1 MFGPLKSGQTGLEGT
16 PSWIVRAGIFKPFV
30 RTYSLL
36 DISRCLIDGDHG
48 RAGSRV
54 GILAHVNSSSFKTN
68 ILGHLCAP
76 VHEAEGLKIDV
87 FSNTQQ
93 DGFIAVV
100 GQLRKDHGRLPLSYV
115 ESVQR
120 AGGRARVISTFQ
132 LLADEEVPTG
142 LEAIT
147 GIDEED
153 TSVLDGALGL
163 VLPGGGDIDPAW
175 YGRKTHPQTNRISH
189 RRDRFELNLIRTA
202 LERDLPILGICHG
215 MQLLN
220 LHFGGTLDQHLADDP
235 KRVHHD
241 DGTPPSP
248 KAAHWLRL
256 DPQSNL
262 ADIMGATELEVNSH
276 HHQGV
281 DRLAE
286 VLKGVAWA
294 DDGVLEGVEA
304 RGYSWVVA
312 VQWHPEAMRDAAP
325 QRQLFE
331 AFVEAT
337 EGIKS
342 RFDEIAS

>member
-1 MFGPLKSGQTGLEGT
+1 
-16 PSWIVRAGIFKPFV
+16 
-30 RTYSLL
+30 
-36 DISRCLIDGDHG
+36 
-48 RAGSRV
+48 
-54 GILAHVNSSSFKTN
+54 VNSSSFKTN

-76 VHEAEGLKIDV
+76 VHEAEGLKKIDV

-93 DGFIAVV
+93 GGFIAVV

-120 AGGRARVISTFQ
+120 AGGHARVISTFQ
-132 LLADEEVPTG
+132 LLADEKVPTG
-142 LEAIT
+142 IEAIT

-153 TSVLDGALGL
+153 TSVLDGAVGL

-175 YGRKTHPQTNRISH
+175 YGRKTHPETNRISH
-189 RRDRFELNLIRTA
+189 RRDRFELNLVRVA

-235 KRVHHD
+235 KRINHD
-241 DGTPPSP
+241 VGTPPSP
-248 KAAHWLRL
+248 KPAHGLRL
-256 DPQSNL
+256 DPNSVL
-262 ADIMGATELEVNSH
+262 AEIMGVEALLEVNSH

-286 VLKGVAWA
+286 VLKGVAWSE
-294 DDGVLEGVEA
+294 DGVLEGVEA
-304 RGYSWVVA
+304 LGYSWVIA
-312 VQWHPEAMRDAAP
+312 VQWHPEAMPDAAP
-325 QRQLFE
+325 QRHLFE

-337 EGIKS
+337 EEIET
-342 RFDEIAS
+342 RVDEIAS

>member
-1 MFGPLKSGQTGLEGT
+1 MLGPLQGGQTGFECPARRVVG
-16 PSWIVRAGIFKPFV
+16 PRIFKPLV
-30 RTYSLL
+30 LSYSLL
-36 DISRCLIDGDHG
+36 DISRCLIDRDHG
-48 RAGSRV
+48 RSGSRV
-54 GILAHVNSSSFKTN
+54 GVLAHVNCSSFKTN
-68 ILGHLCAP
+68 ILGHLCTP
-76 VHEAEGLKIDV
+76 VHEAEGLKIDA

-115 ESVQR
+115 DAVQR

-132 LLADEEVPTG
+132 MLADEKVPTG
-142 LEAIT
+142 LEALM
-147 GIDEED
+147 GVDEDD
-153 TSVLDGALGL
+153 TSSLDGAVGL

-189 RRDRFELNLIRTA
+189 RRDHFELNLIRKA
-202 LERDLPILGICHG
+202 LERNLPILGICHG

-235 KRVHHD
+235 KRLNHD
-241 DGTPPSP
+241 VGTPPSP
-248 KAAHWLRL
+248 KPAHGLRI
-256 DPQSNL
+256 DPQSRL

-286 VLKGVAWA
+286 ALISVAWS
-294 DDGVLEGVEA
+294 DDGVLEGVEV

-312 VQWHPEAMRDAAP
+312 VQWHPEAMPDAAP
-325 QRQLFE
+325 QNHLFE

-337 EGIKS
+337 QEFET
-342 RFDEIAS
+342 RVDEIAS

>member
-1 MFGPLKSGQTGLEGT
+1 
-16 PSWIVRAGIFKPFV
+16 VYR
-30 RTYSLL
+30 R
-36 DISRCLIDGDHG
+36 
-48 RAGSRV
+48 
-54 GILAHVNSSSFKTN
+54 SFKTN

-132 LLADEEVPTG
+132 LLAGEEVPSG
-142 LEAIT
+142 IEAIT
-147 GIDEED
+147 GVDEED
-153 TSVLDGALGL
+153 TSVLDGAVGL
-163 VLPGGGDIDPAW
+163 LLPGGGDIDPAW

-189 RRDRFELNLIRTA
+189 RRDRFELNLVRVA

-220 LHFGGTLDQHLADDP
+220 LHFGGTLDQHLTDDP
-235 KRVHHD
+235 NRINHD
-241 DGTPPSP
+241 VGTPPAP
-248 KAAHWLRL
+248 KPVHGLRL
-256 DPQSNL
+256 DPYSEL
-262 ADIMGATELEVNSH
+262 AGVMGATVLEVNSH

-281 DRLAE
+281 DRLADG
-286 VLKGVAWA
+286 LHGVAWS
-294 DDGVLEGVEA
+294 DDNVLEGVEA
-304 RGYSWVVA
+304 RGYSWVIA
-312 VQWHPEAMRDAAP
+312 VQWHPEAMPDAVP

-337 EGIKS
+337 GEFAS
-342 RFDEIAS
+342 RVDEIAS